1 MSNIIK
7 QNLPINMIIA
17 AVSPSKEFSTY
28 SPPQTLAEYNYMPT
42 TRMTE
47 VEVSKT
53 PLDVRLLWDLDG
65 EE

>member
-17 AVSPSKEFSTY
+17 AVSPAKEFSPT
-28 SPPQTLAEYNYMPT
+28 QTLAEYNYMPT